1 MRVGG
6 VGQRFRPVVGCLQ
19 SHCRPNRNLSSW
31 CGSDVSPRDGP
42 AESDSTGDLNQSLGG
57 ALKIPQELPSL
68 NENWLVL
75 VDKEGNPQLA

>member
-1 MRVGG
+1 MLRLGRFPVRRPGG
-6 VGQRFRPVVGCLQ
+6 VGF
-19 SHCRPNRNLSSW
+19 
-31 CGSDVSPRDGP
+31 DGR
-42 AESDSTGDLNQSLGG
+42 SNQSLGG